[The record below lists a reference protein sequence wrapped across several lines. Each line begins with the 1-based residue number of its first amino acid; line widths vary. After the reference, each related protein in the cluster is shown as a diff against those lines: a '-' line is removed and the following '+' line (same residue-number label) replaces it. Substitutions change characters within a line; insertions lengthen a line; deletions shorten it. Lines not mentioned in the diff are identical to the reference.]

1 MMVFSG
7 LRALLLATVGM
18 ASAPIVGA
26 AADMGPAIVYG
37 TSGKFDK
44 SFNEMAYHGAEKF
57 RKDTGSQYRDFEAQA
72 DSQAEQGIRNFAS
85 RGFSPVIVTNFAYKD
100 QLAKVAKEFPDTDFV
115 MIDDTIDL
123 PNVRSI
129 TFKEEQGSY
138 IVGLIGALKSET
150 KTVGFIGGMDIPII
164 RKFGCGYAQG
174 ANAGGAKEIIRN
186 MTGTTGS
193 AFNDP
198 VKGGEIAASQLGQGA
213 DVIFAAAGG
222 TGIGVLQKVADAGK
236 LSIGVD
242 SNQNY
247 MHPGSVL
254 TSMVKRV
261 DVAVYNAMKDAMEGH
276 FTGGVQS
283 LGLAESGVDWS
294 LDDDNRKLITPEIEA
309 AANKAKQD
317 IIAGTLKVHDYMTDD
332 KCPL

>member
-1 MMVFSG
+1 MLKS
-7 LRALLLATVGM
+7 LLVTVAFAATIAN
-18 ASAPIVGA
+18 ASA
-26 AADMGPAIVYG
+26 ADFNPAVVYG

-44 SFNEMAYHGAEKF
+44 SFNEMAYTGAEKF
-57 RKDTGSQYRDFEAQA
+57 KADTGSSYRDFEAQA

-100 QLAKVAKEFPDTDFV
+100 QLAKVAKEFPDVDFV
-115 MIDDTIDL
+115 MLDDVVDL
-123 PNVRSI
+123 PNVRSV

-138 IVGLIGALKSET
+138 VVGLIAALTSKS
-150 KTVGFIGGMDIPII
+150 KAVGFIGGMDIPII
-164 RKFGCGYAQG
+164 RKFGCGFAQG
-174 ANAGGAKEIIRN
+174 ASAGGATNIIRN

-198 VKGGEIAASQLGQGA
+198 VKGGEIAASQMGQGA

-236 LSIGVD
+236 LSVGVD

-261 DVAVYNAMKDAMEGH
+261 DVAVYNALMDAKDGK

-283 LGLAESGVDWS
+283 LGLAENGVDWS
-294 LDDDNRKLITPEIEA
+294 LDEHNRKLITPEIEA
-309 AANKAKQD
+309 AAKKAKDD
-317 IIAGTLKVHDYMTDD
+317 IAAGTLKVHDYMSDD